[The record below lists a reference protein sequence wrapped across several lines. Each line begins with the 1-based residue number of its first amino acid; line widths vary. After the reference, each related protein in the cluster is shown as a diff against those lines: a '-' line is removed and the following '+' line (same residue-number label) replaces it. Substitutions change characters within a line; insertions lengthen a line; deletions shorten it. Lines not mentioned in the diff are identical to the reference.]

1 MRIGRGART
10 ALGSVLLLGV
20 AFAAGPRTSV
30 DPEVAVPRLP
40 DAPVELDLLLEA
52 SEAHYPDIVPG
63 TEKRILWADPG
74 APRRTEYAVVYL
86 HGFAATHRE
95 SAPLTERLA
104 HELGANA
111 FLTRLTGH
119 GRTPEALGEAG
130 AGQWL
135 RDTAEAMEVGRRIG
149 RRTILVG
156 ISTGGMLAT
165 WAAAHPEWRQGVAA
179 LVIISPNYAMA
190 DRRAWI
196 LDLPW
201 GGAIARLVQ
210 GPEHGFEPR
219 NELHRRYWTER
230 YPTRVLVELGALVRI
245 ADAGLMGRVSAPTLM
260 FLSPRDRVMDP
271 AVAERRFGE
280 LGSAGRR
287 LVRVSRIPGSAE
299 HVLAGDILAPG
310 RTSAVLSEIL
320 SFVRGLEE

>member
-1 MRIGRGART
+1 MRA

-20 AFAAGPRTSV
+20 AFVAGPRTGV

-40 DAPVELDLLLEA
+40 DAPAELDRLLEE
-52 SEAHYPDIVPG
+52 SESRYPDIVPG

-74 APRRTEYAVVYL
+74 SPRRTDYAVVYL
-86 HGFAATHRE
+86 HGFAASHRE

-104 HELGANA
+104 GELGANA
-111 FLTRLTGH
+111 YLARLAGH
-119 GRTPEALGEAG
+119 GRTPEALGEAE

-135 RDTAEAMEVGRRIG
+135 RDAAEAMEVGQRIG

-165 WAAAHPEWRQGVAA
+165 WAAAHPEWRDGIAA
-179 LVIISPNYAMA
+179 LVLISPNYAMA

-196 LDLPW
+196 LGLPW
-201 GGAIARLVQ
+201 GGAIALLVQ

-230 YPTRVLVELGALVRI
+230 YPTRVLLELGALVRL
-245 ADAGLMGRVSAPTLM
+245 ADAGMMGRISAPALM
-260 FLSPRDRVMDP
+260 FLSPRDRVIDP
-271 AVAERRFGE
+271 GVAERRFGE
-280 LGSAGRR
+280 LGSRKR
-287 LVRVSRIPGSAE
+287 ELVRVSRVPGSAE

-310 RTSAVLSEIL
+310 RTETVLAGIL
-320 SFVRGLEE
+320 SFLREVRE

>member
-1 MRIGRGART
+1 MRA

-20 AFAAGPRTSV
+20 AFVAGPRTGV
-30 DPEVAVPRLP
+30 DPEVVVPRLP
-40 DAPVELDLLLEA
+40 DAPAELDLLLEH
-52 SEAHYPDIVPG
+52 SESRYPDIVPG
-63 TEKRILWADPG
+63 TEKRILWAHPG
-74 APRRTEYAVVYL
+74 APGRTDYAIVYL
-86 HGFAATHRE
+86 HGFTATHRE

-104 HELGANA
+104 DELRANA
-111 FLTRLTGH
+111 YLTRLAGH
-119 GRTPEALGEAG
+119 GRTSEALGDAE

-135 RDTAEAMEVGRRIG
+135 GDAAEAMEVGRRIG

-156 ISTGGMLAT
+156 TSTGGMLAT
-165 WAAAHPEWRQGVAA
+165 WAAAHPEWREGIAA
-179 LVIISPNYAMA
+179 LVLISPNYAMA

-230 YPTRVLVELGALVRI
+230 YPTRVLLQLGALIRI
-245 ADAGLMGRVSAPTLM
+245 VDAGLVGRISAPTLM
-260 FLSPRDRVMDP
+260 FLSPRDRVIDTG
-271 AVAERRFGE
+271 VAERRFGE
-280 LGSAGRR
+280 LGSGERR
-287 LVRVSRIPGSAE
+287 LVWVSEVPGSGE

-320 SFVRGLEE
+320 SFVRDLEE

>member
-1 MRIGRGART
+1 MHV
-10 ALGSVLLLGV
+10 ALASVLLLGV

-30 DPEVAVPRLP
+30 DPDVAVPRLP
-40 DAPVELDLLLEA
+40 DTPAELDLLLEA
-52 SEAHYPDIVPG
+52 SESRYPDIVPG

-74 APRRTEYAVVYL
+74 APGRTDYAVVYL
-86 HGFAATHRE
+86 HGFTATHRE

-104 HELGANA
+104 HELRANA
-111 FLTRLTGH
+111 YLTRLTGH
-119 GRTPEALGEAG
+119 GRTPEALGEAE

-135 RDTAEAMEVGRRIG
+135 RDAAEAMEVGRRIG
-149 RRTILVG
+149 RRTILMG

-165 WAAAHPEWRQGVAA
+165 WAAAHPEWREGIAA
-179 LVIISPNYAMA
+179 IVLISPNYAMA

-201 GGAIARLVQ
+201 GGVIARLVQ
-210 GPEHGFEPR
+210 GPEHGFKPR

-230 YPTRVLVELGALVRI
+230 YPTHVLLELGALVRI
-245 ADAGLMGRVSAPTLM
+245 VDAGLMGRISAPALM
-260 FLSPRDRVMDP
+260 FLSPRDRVIDP
-271 AVAERRFGE
+271 GVAERRFGE
-280 LGSAGRR
+280 LGSAERR
-287 LVRVSRIPGSAE
+287 LVRVSEIPGSGE
-299 HVLAGDILAPG
+299 HVLAGDILAPR

>member
-1 MRIGRGART
+1 MRPGRRT
-10 ALGSVLLLGV
+10 RVALGSVLLLGI

-30 DPEVAVPRLP
+30 EPEVDVPRLP
-40 DAPVELDLLLEA
+40 GAPAELDLLLEA
-52 SEAHYPDIVPG
+52 SESGHPDIVPG

-74 APRRTEYAVVYL
+74 APRRTDYAVVYL

-111 FLTRLTGH
+111 FLTRLAGH
-119 GRTPEALGEAG
+119 GRTPGALGEAG

-135 RDTAEAMEVGRRIG
+135 RDAAEAMEIGRRIG
-149 RRTILVG
+149 RRTILIGV
-156 ISTGGMLAT
+156 STGGTLAT
-165 WAAAHPEWRQGVAA
+165 WAAADPAWRDGIAA
-179 LVIISPNYAMA
+179 LVLISPNYAMA

-201 GGAIARLVQ
+201 GGAVARLVQ

-230 YPTRVLVELGALVRI
+230 YPTRVLPELGALVRVV
-245 ADAGLMGRVSAPTLM
+245 DAVLMGRISAPALM
-260 FLSPRDRVMDP
+260 FLSPRDRVIDP
-271 AVAERRFGE
+271 RVAERRFGE
-280 LGSAGRR
+280 LGSGERR
-287 LVRVSRIPGSAE
+287 LVRVGEVPGSGE

>member
-1 MRIGRGART
+1 MRA

-40 DAPVELDLLLEA
+40 DAPAELDILLKA
-52 SEAHYPDIVPG
+52 SESRYPDIVPG

-74 APRRTEYAVVYL
+74 TPGRTDYAVVYL
-86 HGFAATHRE
+86 HGFTATHRE

-104 HELGANA
+104 HELRANA
-111 FLTRLTGH
+111 YLTRLTGH
-119 GRTPEALGEAG
+119 GRTPEALGEAE

-135 RDTAEAMEVGRRIG
+135 RDAAEAMEVGRRIG
-149 RRTILVG
+149 RRTILMG

-165 WAAAHPEWRQGVAA
+165 WAAAHPEWRDGIAA
-179 LVIISPNYAMA
+179 LVLISPNYAMA

-230 YPTRVLVELGALVRI
+230 YPTRILLELGALVRI
-245 ADAGLMGRVSAPTLM
+245 VDAGLMGRISAPALM
-260 FLSPRDRVMDP
+260 FLSPRDRVIDTG
-271 AVAERRFGE
+271 VAERRFGE
-280 LGSAGRR
+280 MGSAERR
-287 LVRVSRIPGSAE
+287 LVRVREIPGSGE
-299 HVLAGDILAPG
+299 HVLAGNILAPG